1 MIRILAGVNIADKLV
16 LEVTH
21 HLVNEISMGCSIAH
35 SLLLATQLVRP
46 DWLQEIIRL
55 GNLPEED
62 QTTNARSL
70 ESQFSLP
77 LVAKYR
83 PPLSPSLAPS
93 LKVLKVWEPNEERL
107 KLLGGYRFVL
117 FGEKGREVDADTREM
132 ILAGGGEYEGFNVS
146 GGRSKLHQVLAKGM
160 RRVLEMAER
169 GKRLVVVADEHLTT
183 TAIGSVVW
191 KELCDEIKRL
201 RIILPFSFAL

>member
-1 MIRILAGVNIADKLV
+1 MAGVNIAGNLV
-16 LEVTH
+16 SDVTH
-21 HLVNEISMGCSIAH
+21 HLVNEISMSCSIAH

-55 GNLPEED
+55 GNLPGED
-62 QTTNARSL
+62 GTTNARSL

-117 FGEKGREVDADTREM
+117 FGEKGREINADTREM

-160 RRVLEMAER
+160 RRVLEMADR
-169 GKRLVVVADEHLTT
+169 GKRLVAVVDEQLMK
-183 TAIGSVVW
+183 TAMGPLVW
-191 KELCDEIKRL
+191 KELCDEMRRS
-201 RIILPFSFAL
+201 RIILSFSFVL